1 VAHPSFF
8 ISAIADTPLRV
19 SGEARPWVGNPSA
32 IVSFYLLLM
41 LVLLNLFA
49 DEFWIS
55 DISTGDLLGLPLGA
69 P

>member
-8 ISAIADTPLRV
+8 ISAIADTPLGV
-19 SGEARPWVGNPSA
+19 SGEARPWGGNPIA

-49 DEFWIS
+49 DEFQIS
-55 DISTGDLLGLPLGA
+55 DISAGDPLGA